1 MAIRFRKR
9 IRIVPGVYIN
19 IGKKGISTS
28 IGARGASVNIGKRGV
43 NGTVGIPGSGLSY
56 TTKLSGGKAQEEKE
70 RKDYPLW
77 FRLAVAGVVFF
88 IVYILTK

>member
-9 IRIVPGVYIN
+9 IRIAPGIYIN

-28 IGARGASVNIGKRGV
+28 VGPRGASLNIGKRGV

-56 TTKLSGGKAQEEKE
+56 STKLSDGKAKKEGEKTE
-70 RKDYPLW
+70 FPLW
-77 FRLAVAGVVFF
+77 FRLAVVAAAFL
-88 IVYILTK
+88 IVYILAH

>member
-9 IRIVPGVYIN
+9 IRIAPGVYIN

-56 TTKLSGGKAQEEKE
+56 TTKLSGGKTQEEQ
-70 RKDYPLW
+70 KDHPLW